1 MQRQP
6 AKTQARNQSTQT
18 LSVAKD
24 YAASNPTFLF
34 WAVSNIAAA
43 VLSVIPAPGAAYTA
57 AATAGASN
65 AGVAVSL
72 VARKRIEAAE
82 SADKLDR
89 SKFQGELKRLDEDKR
104 RLDED
109 RIAIAQL
116 QSAIAQKETQLAAI
130 EAGLATQQRT
140 MKDRMTVEAHKEAQ
154 AKVEAMQ
161 VRLEVALSDKA
172 AMQATYQEKST
183 EMAKKTGLIVSRVQK
198 SHKDLGD
205 VAAQTIA
212 TGNEVLSKERSQVN
226 SVLKNLELNV
236 KAMADELAAQ
246 KELVAKLQGPKH
258 FNQSNLE
265 GQTGNKIITFLR
277 SRQTIVSGAN
287 IGDTIYGEVV
297 YSFEPINCDL
307 TDVEKQLEP
316 MALHLGILPVPT
328 AEAGNDGTI
337 KMRVRVNSE
346 KRPKA
351 SLIKRVPASKL
362 KQAFLDIKFGL
373 RFSGYTGRGKS
384 TLMNN
389 VIDLYE
395 DDLKTKITIFD
406 PKVDFPSADYPN
418 NVVYRGPEKCV
429 ANIELIGE
437 VCKARQD
444 YKVLNDEQGVTIPAQ
459 HKAPK
464 LFLIDE
470 CKDIHDAAVM
480 ADADEK
486 PADRVNLKHFK
497 FSIQKGLEV
506 GRGLLVRVLYSTV
519 TPDSSDLG
527 FKNNVFKQSATV
539 FLGDQCAEALGPK
552 SQYLTT
558 VSDLERAKLRQEY
571 EARLNSDDDR
581 DKFIGL
587 FFNGLT
593 NKVFLFSPPM
603 PNSWKTESDY
613 PGFGGVAETFGQPKS
628 DRETAETQAPPLAQ
642 SSDKTAEKQ
651 PSPNSSRVFG
661 QTSRDAGPVI
671 PSLAEVL
678 RDGANCPDCGSHSQ
692 SFKDKKPRKSDSTVR
707 LTCKTK
713 GCPSGGIFRA
723 KVSD

>member
-1 MQRQP
+1 MQRQS
-6 AKTQARNQSTQT
+6 AKTQSPNQSAQT
-18 LSVAKD
+18 FTAAKE
-24 YAASNPTFLF
+24 YASNNPTFMF
-34 WAVSNIAAA
+34 WAVTNIAAA
-43 VLSVIPAPGAAYTA
+43 VLSIIPAPGASYIA

-72 VARKRIEAAE
+72 VAKKRIDAAE
-82 SADKLDR
+82 RADKLDR
-89 SKFQGELKRLDEDKR
+89 SKFETEVKRLN
-104 RLDED
+104 ED
-109 RIAIAQL
+109 R
-116 QSAIAQKETQLAAI
+116 SAIAKTQRDIATKETQLAAI
-130 EAGLATQQRT
+130 EASLSTQQRT
-140 MKDRMTVEAHKEAQ
+140 MKDRMMVEAHKEAQ

-161 VRLEVALSDKA
+161 ARLDVALADKA

-183 EMAKKTGLIVSRVQK
+183 EMAKKTGLIVSKVQK

-205 VAAQTIA
+205 VAAKTIA
-212 TGNEVLSKERSQVN
+212 TGNEVLSKERTQVN
-226 SVLKNLELNV
+226 GVLQNLERDI
-236 KAMADELAAQ
+236 KSMAAELAAH
-246 KELVAKLQGPKH
+246 KELVAKLRGPKY

-265 GQTGNKIITFLR
+265 GNTGNKIIAFLKT
-277 SRQTIVSGAN
+277 RQVSVSGVN

-297 YSFEPINCDL
+297 YSYEPLGCDL
-307 TDVEKQLEP
+307 ADVEAQLEP

-346 KRPKA
+346 KRPKV

-373 RFSGYTGRGKS
+373 RFTGYTGRGKS

-395 DDLKTKITIFD
+395 DDLKTKFTIFD
-406 PKVDFPSADYPN
+406 PKVDFPSADYPK

-429 ANIELIGE
+429 SNIELIGE

-480 ADADEK
+480 MDADEK

-558 VSDLERAKLRQEY
+558 VSDIERAKLRQEY
-571 EARLNSDDDR
+571 EARLNSDDEQ

-593 NKVFLFSPPM
+593 NEVFLFSPPM
-603 PNSWKTESDY
+603 PDAWKSESDY
-613 PGFGGVAETFGQPKS
+613 PGFGGVAQTLGQPS
-628 DRETAETQAPPLAQ
+628 PDG
-642 SSDKTAEKQ
+642 KTAESPAPQSAQASAKSAPNQ
-651 PSPNSSRVFG
+651 PSPESSPALG
-661 QTSRDAGPVI
+661 QVSPDAGLVI
-671 PSLAEVL
+671 PSLAEVI

-692 SFKDKKPRKSDSTVR
+692 SFKAKKPRKSDSTVR
-707 LTCKTK
+707 LNCKTK
-713 GCPSGGIFRA
+713 GCLSGGEFRA
-723 KVSD
+723 KVSI